1 MPAVVT
7 ESPLSN
13 VHHIRAT
20 LRLTAAGCQLDTA
33 TLSDRLLTRFLC
45 EWRSYFFDASC
56 SDVVRCCECSVWS
69 TVIG

>member
-33 TLSDRLLTRFLC
+33 TLSDCLLTRFLC
-45 EWRSYFFDASC
+45 EWRSYFLMPSAVTLC
-56 SDVVRCCECSVWS
+56 VVVNVQCGRL
-69 TVIG
+69 